1 MRRGSSGLNLL
12 LGVNK
17 PAGMSSHDVVN
28 AVRRALGER
37 RVGHAGTL
45 DPAAEG
51 VLVVG
56 VGQGT
61 RLMGLLTA
69 ECKSYLASVR
79 FGWETTTDDAEG
91 EVTHTASVPDEL
103 RDPAKAQALLDTF
116 LGEQNQVP
124 PAYSAISV
132 DGKRSY
138 ARARAGE
145 NVVLEPRRVNIM
157 VAQLLSITDKGEGSD
172 ASQQVAQTMSD
183 TVGAGLEW
191 QCAFTVSKGTYVRSI
206 ARDLGRRAGSAAHLA
221 MLCRSSSGTVTLAQ
235 CTSLERIAELG
246 AQEIE
251 TVALDPAR
259 ALGLPV
265 RKVLDAEK
273 ADVSCGRPIEAD
285 GRRRG
290 ERVALVRDGR
300 LWGVWESNGLCLVA
314 KVNFPHG
321 VAGVRES

>member
-1 MRRGSSGLNLL
+1 MKRGSSGLNLL

-69 ECKSYLASVR
+69 ESKSYLASVR

-91 EVTHTASVPDEL
+91 EVTHTADVPDEL
-103 RDPAKAQALLDTF
+103 RDPEEAQALLDTF

-124 PAYSAISV
+124 I
-132 DGKRSY
+132 
-138 ARARAGE
+138 
-145 NVVLEPRRVNIM
+145 
-157 VAQLLSITDKGEGSD
+157 
-172 ASQQVAQTMSD
+172 SD

-206 ARDLGRRAGSAAHLA
+206 ARDLGRRADSAAHLA

-235 CTSLERIAELG
+235 CVSLKRIAELG
-246 AQEIE
+246 AQGIDA
-251 TVALDPAR
+251 VALDPAR

-265 RKVLDAEK
+265 RQVLDAEK

-300 LWGVWESNGLCLVA
+300 LWGVWESNGLRLVA

-321 VAGVRES
+321 VAGVRKS